1 MNSGTSPTV
10 PNERR
15 GEGEQQCGSND
26 GSLVAVTC
34 GAKRRKMEY
43 LTTTTPAPPA
53 PAPLHEASLRRL
65 IRDNR
70 GRDWSLVIARATS
83 HPHEARQCYFPG
95 LDCDQENSTMG
106 AGDTGSDV
114 HDESIHSY
122 LPLHALLKY
131 NPPLEAVEA
140 VVRACPGAVR
150 CVTFEG
156 SALKIAALCG
166 SSAQVLRFLLVAE
179 ISTRKKPHNKFT
191 GYNPIRW
198 ISEPGIKAKTAALL
212 LKFYPQGAFQRPRSG
227 GDLCDGVEDEF
238 DVESPLIQIADAFAR
253 DRLGRHEDL
262 RLDGQCELEYSSRSE
277 RERRW
282 EKFLYI
288 LFATDCALQSRG
300 ERREAKAREDT
311 TFYPVHAFLRCLT
324 EPKLSLCEVR
334 PYGCW

>member
-1 MNSGTSPTV
+1 
-10 PNERR
+10 
-15 GEGEQQCGSND
+15 
-26 GSLVAVTC
+26 
-34 GAKRRKMEY
+34 
-43 LTTTTPAPPA
+43 
-53 PAPLHEASLRRL
+53 
-65 IRDNR
+65 
-70 GRDWSLVIARATS
+70 
-83 HPHEARQCYFPG
+83 
-95 LDCDQENSTMG
+95 MG

-179 ISTRKKPHNKFT
+179 ISTRKKPHDKFT

-334 PYGCW
+334 PYGCWSILAVMSERIPSELTKKDNTNRSAFQTLVEHKRALCVLWQEEVRDILECLMDADFKSAHAPRASDGRLVGHVALENGWPCQTLFKKKAATCA